1 MVEIYGFVLHTAST
15 ALIQLCGAWF
25 YTVTETDK
33 CSQKIA
39 NILGNK
45 HSIFKLNMA
54 TFSCENKLIGA
65 DFDHVLGN
73 HFSTVNRYLTINK
86 TVQL

>member
-1 MVEIYGFVLHTAST
+1 MALFCIQLLHA

-54 TFSCENKLIGA
+54 TFSCENKLLGA
-65 DFDHVLGN
+65 DFDHVLVN
-73 HFSTVNRYLTINK
+73 HFSTVNRHLTINK
-86 TVQL
+86 TMQL